1 MLHPSGTDEENEM
14 NEMDSTHTLVSFS
27 GVDVPQDVQGQIM
40 DLLAPFDSDIN
51 EYASDARGYR
61 L

>member
-1 MLHPSGTDEENEM
+1 M
-14 NEMDSTHTLVSFS
+14 NEMDSNHTLVSFS
-27 GVDVPQDVQGQIM
+27 GVDVPQDVQGKIM

>member
-1 MLHPSGTDEENEM
+1 
-14 NEMDSTHTLVSFS
+14 MDTEHTLVSFS
-27 GVDVPQDVQGQIM
+27 GVDVPQDVQRKIM
-40 DLLAPFDSDIN
+40 NLLEPFDSDIN